1 MGMSQPPVLMD
12 GVWQSLF
19 QNALSVVDEIRKHG
33 GRADPFFTFGGGTV
47 LMLRYQHRLSKDID
61 LFVPDPQSLAY
72 VTPRLSDVAETVCNS
87 QYVETALYVK
97 LQLEAGEIDFIA
109 APNLL
114 AEEHAFERWD
124 LFGVS
129 VRVETAAEI
138 VAKKIFHRGDKATA
152 RDLFDLA
159 LVIDREPEAMALVQP
174 FLFRH
179 ADKFVEHLQAP
190 SKGFM
195 QQFRDIHTLGYQPT
209 FEQAANKAL
218 KYFQAMRAALEASM
232 QDAIEF
238 AKRSGYIL
246 ETPNVDRSDYVG
258 KVLMETSHHIVQHA
272 GRERATIHEKHR
284 LPLPT
289 HQTSED
295 VSLHFRYR
303 DGSAQSLPTP
313 RIRESGR

>member
-1 MGMSQPPVLMD
+1 MSQPLLLAD

-19 QNALSVVDEIRKHG
+19 QSALRVVDEIRKHG

-47 LMLRYQHRLSKDID
+47 LMLRYHHRLSKDID

-114 AEEHAFERWD
+114 PEEHAFERWD
-124 LFGVS
+124 IFGAS

-159 LVIDREPEAMALVQP
+159 LVIDREPGAMALVQP

-190 SKGFM
+190 SEGFIR
-195 QQFRDIHTLGYQPT
+195 QFRDIHTLEYQPT
-209 FEQAANKAL
+209 FEQAASKAL
-218 KYFQAMRAALEASM
+218 MYFQAMRAALETSM
-232 QDAIEF
+232 QDA
-238 AKRSGYIL
+238 
-246 ETPNVDRSDYVG
+246 T
-258 KVLMETSHHIVQHA
+258 
-272 GRERATIHEKHR
+272 
-284 LPLPT
+284 
-289 HQTSED
+289 
-295 VSLHFRYR
+295 
-303 DGSAQSLPTP
+303 
-313 RIRESGR
+313 